1 MGVLRALAMIT
12 RAKER
17 KSGTKRVDGG
27 GRRRKR
33 AGEERRGE
41 RKKEGGRGRGER
53 DRLRY
58 YDPGLRVDIA
68 ARLNETAREKTRRR
82 KVQERSGESSSR
94 RLLVRFSLQQLLPPL
109 PSAPTRF
116 GKFQRCADAKSS
128 STPIH

>member
-58 YDPGLRVDIA
+58 YD
-68 ARLNETAREKTRRR
+68 
-82 KVQERSGESSSR
+82 SGR
-94 RLLVRFSLQQLLPPL
+94 YCRP
-109 PSAPTRF
+109 
-116 GKFQRCADAKSS
+116 AK
-128 STPIH
+128 

>member
-41 RKKEGGRGRGER
+41 RKKEGGRGER

-109 PSAPTRF
+109 SYSIREIPTLR
-116 GKFQRCADAKSS
+116 
-128 STPIH
+128 

>member
-17 KSGTKRVDGG
+17 KSGTKKVDGG

-82 KVQERSGESSSR
+82 KVARALRRIVIPTPTRSI
-94 RLLVRFSLQQLLPPL
+94 FSAATPPSPPL
-109 PSAPTRF
+109 LDSGNSNVALTLNRARLPSIDR
-116 GKFQRCADAKSS
+116 
-128 STPIH
+128 